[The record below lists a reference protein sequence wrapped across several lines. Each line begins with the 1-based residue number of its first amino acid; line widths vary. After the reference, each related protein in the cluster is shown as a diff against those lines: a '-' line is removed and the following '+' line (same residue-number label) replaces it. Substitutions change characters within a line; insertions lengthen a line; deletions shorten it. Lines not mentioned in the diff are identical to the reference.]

1 MRRGLWLG
9 LLASAGGALAV
20 SALPEMTGRA
30 EAPDVEAAAVR
41 SLAAPAGPGA
51 PAGPSAPAAAL
62 SATADAPS
70 ATAATQT
77 TRFTGPWPPLSR
89 EAQAAWAGTPAPAAT
104 TPPAAAT
111 PASAPAAA
119 PSAPPFPYTW
129 LGQIEQD
136 GQLRFFLANPTRTL
150 VVAEGEAIEGGWRVG
165 GLRDGHLQAT
175 WLATEETVSLAAK

>member
-1 MRRGLWLG
+1 MWLG

-20 SALPEMTGRA
+20 SAMPEMTERA
-30 EAPDVEAAAVR
+30 EAPIVETAAVGSSAAPTAAA
-41 SLAAPAGPGA
+41 
-51 PAGPSAPAAAL
+51 SAPAA
-62 SATADAPS
+62 PS
-70 ATAATQT
+70 AAAATQT

-89 EAQAAWAGTPAPAAT
+89 EAQAAWAGTPPPAAKT
-104 TPPAAAT
+104 SPAAAT

-119 PSAPPFPYTW
+119 PPAPPFPYTW

-150 VVAEGEAIEGGWRVG
+150 VVAEGEELEGGWRVG
-165 GLRDGHLQAT
+165 GLRDGRLQAT